1 MTIKEDFG
9 SERTRNFILPTGS
22 MLTGEINSDALAAAE
37 TDMIAT
43 NIKAAMDFLL
53 MEFLINLFK

>member
-1 MTIKEDFG
+1 
-9 SERTRNFILPTGS
+9 

-37 TDMIAT
+37 TDMIAA

-53 MEFLINLFK
+53 MKFLINVFK